1 MLDVL
6 KHPLICHKVGF
17 GRSSD
22 GGWIL
27 ISVLLITLLAN
38 TRYEV
43 RVKLL
48 MVQKQAD
55 PGSAC

>member
-6 KHPLICHKVGF
+6 KHPLICYKIGF
-17 GRSSD
+17 
-22 GGWIL
+22 GGWII

-38 TRYEV
+38 TRHEV

-48 MVQKQAD
+48 MVQKKAD